1 MTKGVSEMTEL
12 GTGQP
17 GVPEGHDGA
26 TTGAGGATAT
36 GRPAHASRRNFM
48 RKVFFASGA
57 TAVATMGG
65 AGAWS
70 ALADDTTGSATASA
84 SASPTA
90 VPSGAPSGGPGGAGG
105 GPGNQ
110 TITEEFFGLT
120 TDGNRIDDLFTVHST
135 GVATAP
141 VVAAAKAFLA
151 GLTDTQRTSTQFT
164 VHSTEWRLWSNVDSY
179 DRQGVSLA
187 DLTDAQKALGTAL
200 LKAAL
205 SADGLETTEKIRRIN
220 QAAGEAIG
228 NTKSFNEDAYYWT
241 LMGTPSTTEPWGFQL
256 DGHHLVL
263 NYFVLGDQVVMSP
276 CFWGSEPT
284 SMEIDGETVTVC
296 HEEVAASLA
305 FMSSL
310 TEAQRKVAIASST
323 KSNESM
329 KAGAFSDNA
338 VQAYTGLRANVLNGA
353 QRTKLLALA
362 EVFAGRARADAA
374 KARMA
379 EIRRHLDD
387 TYVTWAGGTGDDDAF
402 YVRVHSPVVWIEVDC
417 QAPGPLAGAYG
428 ATQGSGPTQK
438 HVHSVIRTPNG
449 NDYGRELLRQH
460 YLTSPHH
467 RG

>member
-1 MTKGVSEMTEL
+1 MTEL
-12 GTGQP
+12 DSGEPTAHENRSE
-17 GVPEGHDGA
+17 EG
-26 TTGAGGATAT
+26 
-36 GRPAHASRRNFM
+36 RRAHASRRTFM

-65 AGAWS
+65 AGAWA
-70 ALADDTTGSATASA
+70 ALADDATATATATASA
-84 SASPTA
+84 DPSA
-90 VPSGAPSGGPGGAGG
+90 VPSGAPGGGPGGGAG

-110 TITEEFFGLT
+110 TITEDFFGLT
-120 TDGNRIDDLFTVHST
+120 TDGKRIDDLFTIHST
-135 GVATAP
+135 GVRTAP
-141 VVAAAKAFLA
+141 VIAAANAFLA

-179 DRQGVSLA
+179 ARQGVSLA
-187 DLTDAQKALGTAL
+187 DLSDAQKALGTAL
-200 LKAAL
+200 LKSAL

-228 NTKSFNEDAYYWT
+228 NTNSFNEDAYYWT
-241 LMGTPSTTEPWGFQL
+241 VLGTPSATEPWGFQF
-256 DGHHLVL
+256 DGHHLVV

-296 HEEVAASLA
+296 HEEVVAGLA
-305 FMSSL
+305 FINSL
-310 TEAQRKVAIASST
+310 SAAQRAVAIESST
-323 KSNESM
+323 KSDESM
-329 KAGAFSDNA
+329 TAGAFSDNV
-338 VQAYTGLRANVLNGA
+338 VQAYTGIRGNALTAA
-353 QRTKLLALA
+353 QRTELLGIVRAFTGRAKADVAKAALA
-362 EVFAGRARADAA
+362 EVRA
-374 KARMA
+374 
-379 EIRRHLDD
+379 HLDD

-428 ATQGSGPTQK
+428 ATQGSGATQK

-449 NDYGRELLRQH
+449 NDYGKELLRQH

-467 RG
+467 R

>member
-1 MTKGVSEMTEL
+1 MTEPD
-12 GTGQP
+12 TGEQTAREP
-17 GVPEGHDGA
+17 QSE
-26 TTGAGGATAT
+26 AGG
-36 GRPAHASRRNFM
+36 RAHASRRTFM

-65 AGAWS
+65 AGAW
-70 ALADDTTGSATASA
+70 AAMADDATATPTADA
-84 SASPTA
+84 SA
-90 VPSGAPSGGPGGAGG
+90 VPSGAPSGGPGGGAG

-110 TITEEFFGLT
+110 SITEDFFGLT
-120 TDGNRIDDLFTVHST
+120 TDGKRIDDLFTIHST

-141 VVAAAKAFLA
+141 VISAANAFLA

-164 VHSTEWRLWSNVDSY
+164 IHATEWRLWSNIDSY
-179 DRQGVSLA
+179 ERQGVSLA
-187 DLTDAQKALGTAL
+187 DLSDDQKALGTAL

-205 SADGLETTEKIRRIN
+205 SADGLETTEKIRKIN

-228 NTKSFNEDAYYWT
+228 NTNSFNEDAYYWT
-241 LMGTPSTTEPWGFQL
+241 VMGTPSDTEPWGFQF
-256 DGHHLVL
+256 DGHHLVV

-296 HEEVAASLA
+296 HEEVVASLA
-305 FMSSL
+305 FINTL
-310 TEAQRKVAIASST
+310 TEAQQAVAIESAT

-329 KAGAFSDNA
+329 NAGAFSDNT
-338 VQAYTGLRANVLNGA
+338 VQEYTGIRGRALTAA
-353 QRTKLLALA
+353 QRKKLLGIA
-362 EVFAGRARADAA
+362 EAFVGRAKADAA

-379 EIRRHLDD
+379 EIRKHLDD

-428 ATQGSGPTQK
+428 ATQGSGATQK
-438 HVHSVIRTPNG
+438 HVHSIIRTPNG
-449 NDYGRELLRQH
+449 NDYGKELLRQH

-467 RG
+467 R

>member
-1 MTKGVSEMTEL
+1 MTEL
-12 GTGQP
+12 
-17 GVPEGHDGA
+17 D
-26 TTGAGGATAT
+26 TGAAKA
-36 GRPAHASRRNFM
+36 AHASRRTFM

-65 AGAWS
+65 AGAFV
-70 ALADDTTGSATASA
+70 ALADDSTGTADASAT
-84 SASPTA
+84 
-90 VPSGAPSGGPGGAGG
+90 PSGAPSGGPGGGAG

-110 TITEEFFGLT
+110 SITEEFFGLT

-141 VVAAAKAFLA
+141 VIAAADAFLA
-151 GLTDTQRTSTQFT
+151 GLTDDQKTSTQFT

-179 DRQGVSLA
+179 ERQGVSLA
-187 DLTDAQKALGTAL
+187 DLTDTQKDLGTAL

-228 NTKSFNEDAYYWT
+228 NTNSFNEDAYYWT
-241 LMGTPSTTEPWGFQL
+241 VMGTPSATEPWGFQF
-256 DGHHLVL
+256 DGHHLVV

-296 HEEVAASLA
+296 HEEVLASLA
-305 FMSSL
+305 FINSL
-310 TEAQRKVAIASST
+310 DAAQQAVAVESAT

-329 KAGAFSDNA
+329 KAGAFSDNT
-338 VQAYTGLRANVLNGA
+338 VQEYTGLRGNKLTGA
-353 QRTKLLALA
+353 QKKKLLGIVEAF
-362 EVFAGRARADAA
+362 VGRAKADAA
-374 KARMA
+374 KVRMA
-379 EIRRHLDD
+379 EVARHLSD
-387 TYVTWAGGTGDDDAF
+387 TYVTWSGGTGDDDAF
-402 YVRVHSPVVWIEVDC
+402 YVRVHSPVVWVEVDC

-428 ATQGSGPTQK
+428 ATQGDGATQK

-467 RG
+467 R